1 MLLIIWDIFRQ
12 TKIAQTKNCRLK
24 SRITFLKA
32 CHYLYHPLFK
42 LANKKLWKV
51 VSSDPQ
57 NKLTHRALVF
67 RRDWSQTCWQW
78 SDNRSSTAGWT
89 WRRWQGRGT
98 WPPGPLSR
106 KPSVSSPWH
115 TGSLADDCST
125 VCQFPEGVP
134 TIHTDHNPPWPSPV
148 WTGWSRSAGARS
160 QTPRPWKMSR
170 CRPRYWPRPQAP
182 PASWGPWS
190 GAWGGPG
197 PDDSWR
203 SRCFRYSELSEMRVW
218 PATEKWAGDMA

>member
-89 WRRWQGRGT
+89 WRRWRGRGT

-115 TGSLADDCST
+115 TGSPAGDCST